1 MMAGGAAMKEIILEG
16 KGKNALGSAMMHGIL
31 DDIAAAAGQPL
42 LLRGANGAFSAG
54 LDLREVAGLAPDKM
68 AVFLHLLENV
78 FTTLYQHPAPTAAL
92 VNGHAIAGGCVLAMC
107 CDVRIAAA
115 DPSIKIGLNEVAL
128 GVVFPPRTLAIVRS
142 RLPPKFTDEVL
153 LGAAL
158 YNPEGA
164 RAIGFVDEVSADAEA
179 LAKKRLEA
187 LAAHPRPAY
196 VAVKRALHGGAPEDL
211 ATDDELER
219 YLTES
224 VPLWTGDALKAKI
237 AALLGGGGS
246 GGKV

>member
-1 MMAGGAAMKEIILEG
+1 MKEIIIEG

-42 LLRGANGAFSAG
+42 LIRGAGAAFSAG
-54 LDLREVAGLAPDKM
+54 LDLREVASLAPEKM
-68 AVFLHLLENV
+68 AEFLHLLENL

-142 RLPPKFTDEVL
+142 RLPPRYTDEVL
-153 LGAAL
+153 LGAGL
-158 YNPEGA
+158 YAPEAA
-164 RAIGFVDEVSADAEA
+164 RTHGFVDEVSAEAEA
-179 LAKKRLEA
+179 LATRRLEA
-187 LAAHPRPAY
+187 LSAHPRAAY
-196 VAVKRALHGGAPEDL
+196 VAVKRDVHGGAPEDL
-211 ATDDELER
+211 ASDDVLER
-219 YLTES
+219 YVAES
-224 VPLWTGDALKAKI
+224 LPLWTGDALKAKI
-237 AALLGGGGS
+237 AAVLGGGGP
-246 GGKV
+246 KA